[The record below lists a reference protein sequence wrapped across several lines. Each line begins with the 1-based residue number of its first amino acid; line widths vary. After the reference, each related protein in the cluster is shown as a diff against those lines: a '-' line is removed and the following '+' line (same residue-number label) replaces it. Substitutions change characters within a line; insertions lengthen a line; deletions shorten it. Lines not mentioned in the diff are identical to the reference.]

1 MGSVKQQQQQQQQ
14 INELGGCTLHPDI
27 QLSHRKKN
35 GEWRVLLHA
44 CPLCVSGLPATGH
57 SISGSSRFAEDVL
70 DNSTKSDDYN
80 DTSMKNKEGK
90 LKKKKKHKSQIDNSS
105 HSDDGAGYSYNDNQ
119 EEEIS
124 DLDRKIQE
132 KKILKQQKQ
141 QQSLESSSNGGRSG
155 RAKSRT
161 PPKSPSA
168 RPRSPSPQQSP
179 LHMKQRLTAT
189 NNNVY
194 YNEPPFTING

>member
-1 MGSVKQQQQQQQQ
+1 MGSGQQQQQRT
-14 INELGGCTLHPDI
+14 NELGGCTLHPDI

-57 SISGSSRFAEDVL
+57 SISTTFSTEDAQDD
-70 DNSTKSDDYN
+70 DNN
-80 DTSMKNKEGK
+80 DTSVKNKEGK
-90 LKKKKKHKSQIDNSS
+90 PKKTKKKKHKSQLDNSS
-105 HSDDGAGYSYNDNQ
+105 HSDDGAGCSYNINQ
-119 EEEIS
+119 EEGEIT

-132 KKILKQQKQ
+132 KKMPKEQQKLQ
-141 QQSLESSSNGGRSG
+141 QQQLSSSSDGGGRSS
-155 RAKSRT
+155 RAMSRT

-179 LHMKQRLTAT
+179 LHMKQRITAT
-189 NNNVY
+189 NNNSVY
-194 YNEPPFTING
+194 YNEPPFTLNG

>member
-1 MGSVKQQQQQQQQ
+1 MGSGKQQQQQQQ
-14 INELGGCTLHPDI
+14 INELGGCALHPDI
-27 QLSHRKKN
+27 QLSHLKKT

-44 CPLCVSGLPATGH
+44 CPLCVSGLPATGR
-57 SISGSSRFAEDVL
+57 SISGGSRFAEDVL
-70 DNSTKSDDYN
+70 DNSTERDDNN
-80 DTSMKNKEGK
+80 DTSMKNKAGK
-90 LKKKKKHKSQIDNSS
+90 LKKKKKHKSQIDDNN
-105 HSDDGAGYSYNDNQ
+105 DGTGYLYNDNQ
-119 EEEIS
+119 EEEIT

-155 RAKSRT
+155 RAMSRT

-189 NNNVY
+189 NNNIY

>member
-1 MGSVKQQQQQQQQ
+1 MGSVKQQQQQQQ

-27 QLSHRKKN
+27 QLNHRKKN

-57 SISGSSRFAEDVL
+57 SISGGSRFAEDVL
-70 DNSTKSDDYN
+70 DNSTERGDEN
-80 DTSMKNKEGK
+80 DVMKNKEGK

-105 HSDDGAGYSYNDNQ
+105 SHSDDGAGYSYNDNQ
-119 EEEIS
+119 EEAIT

-155 RAKSRT
+155 RAMSRT

-189 NNNVY
+189 NNNIY

>member
-1 MGSVKQQQQQQQQ
+1 MGSGQQQQQQQQ

-57 SISGSSRFAEDVL
+57 SISGSSGFAEDVL
-70 DNSTKSDDYN
+70 DTSTEHGDYN

-90 LKKKKKHKSQIDNSS
+90 LKKKKKHKSQIDDN
-105 HSDDGAGYSYNDNQ
+105 DGAGYSYNDNQ
-119 EEEIS
+119 EEEIT

-141 QQSLESSSNGGRSG
+141 QHQQSLESSSNGGRSG
-155 RAKSRT
+155 RAMSRT